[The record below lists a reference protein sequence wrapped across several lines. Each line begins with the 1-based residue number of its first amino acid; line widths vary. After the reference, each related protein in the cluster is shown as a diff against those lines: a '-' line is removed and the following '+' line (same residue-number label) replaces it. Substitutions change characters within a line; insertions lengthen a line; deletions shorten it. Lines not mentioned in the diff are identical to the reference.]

1 MTMIDKQ
8 EREERRRSQREGV
21 EALEASG
28 ALDDL
33 YAMIDAGEVRLE
45 GKDGLIQQLIKA
57 GLERGLQ
64 AELTGHLGYEKGDPE
79 AALHGNSR
87 NGSFLKTVGTTAG

>member
-1 MTMIDKQ
+1 MTVIDEQ
-8 EREERRRSQREGV
+8 ASENRRRAQCEGV

-33 YAMIDAGEVRLE
+33 YVLIDAGEVRLE

-57 GLERGLQ
+57 DCLVQSSWVVRLEEQGPWSGPPKR
-64 AELTGHLGYEKGDPE
+64 
-79 AALHGNSR
+79 
-87 NGSFLKTVGTTAG
+87 